1 MRLAIATCVFMLTA
15 PALADTR
22 GEWIETDTL
31 GMNVYT
37 YNFDKH
43 ATTTV
48 DDAQNLSEFVGLH
61 YYFADHLRV
70 GMNLQ
75 FTERI
80 APDPASGSSRF
91 QTFALLPQI
100 GWHFYNPFFVALVAT
115 IAPWTSGRSLFD
127 AGFQGL
133 IGAGLPLT
141 SCIRGNLAI
150 EIPMNFVQATT
161 IGTTILLGI
170 SARL

>member
-1 MRLAIATCVFMLTA
+1 MRALVVLVALSA
-15 PALADTR
+15 PALADSR

-37 YNFDKH
+37 YNFDKGA
-43 ATTTV
+43 ATTV
-48 DDAQNLSEFVGLH
+48 GDAQNLSDFVGLH

-75 FTERI
+75 LTERL
-80 APDPASGSSRF
+80 APDPAAGSSRI

-100 GWHFYNPFFVALVAT
+100 GWHFYNPFFVGLVAT
-115 IAPWTSGRSLFD
+115 IAPWTSGRDLFD
-127 AGFQGL
+127 AGFQAVA
-133 IGAGLPLT
+133 GASAPLAH
-141 SCIRGNLAI
+141 CIRGSLAV

-161 IGTTILLGI
+161 IGTTILAGI
-170 SARL
+170 SIRL